1 MNWRKLSNEAKGVIE
16 RQENH
21 YTGKQ
26 ENIYIKVGGYFYRH
40 CTDLNVNYPITQ
52 ELFNETTNFVKRDSN
67 LEFKL
72 ANGINFKIRDNNNI
86 VLQDL
91 HFLRVAVATP
101 KIEVA
106 NTNKNT
112 EEIIRLIKQ
121 AEANQ
126 VKILVLPELCVTG
139 YTCQDLF
146 LHTLLIEQAYV
157 SVNRIIKASV
167 DMDCLI
173 AIGFPFEHN
182 GKLYN
187 VVGLIQS
194 GFIKAIIPKIHLPN
208 YQEFYEARYFAKGKE
223 AVEMIEWTNPEDIS
237 VSYRVPF
244 GTKVLLR
251 NKEMKAII
259 AAEICE
265 DLWVPIP
272 ESSKHAMAGANI
284 ILNSSASN
292 EVIGKGE
299 YRKQLVSGQSARLI
313 AAYLYASAGE
323 GESTQDLVFSGHN
336 LMAENG
342 TILAEQKYET
352 GSLVITDIDLGRL
365 ISERRKMTTY
375 DVDDEGYYFVDYS
388 YKKKQSNNLLRHIN
402 QNPFIPDSSNDRET
416 RCKEILVLQ
425 ALGLKKRME
434 HIKGKKVVI
443 GVSGGLDSTL
453 ALLVINKTF
462 EMLKLDKKGILAITM
477 PCFGTTDRTY
487 SNACKLATEIG
498 CTLME
503 IPINDSVLQHL
514 KDISHDSDVHDI
526 TYENAQARERTQVLM
541 DLANKENA
549 IVIGTGD
556 LSELALGWCTYNGDH
571 MSMYAVNVDIP
582 KTLVRYLVDYYAH
595 YESHNELMNVLCDI
609 LDTPVSPE
617 LLPPDENG
625 RIIQKTEDKIGPY
638 ELHDFYLYYILRYGY
653 GPKKI
658 LFLALK
664 AFDEKYTKDELLKW
678 LNVFIL
684 RFFSQQFKRSCLPD
698 GPKIGSVSVSPRGDL
713 RMPSDASVLL
723 WKNEID
729 GLL

>member
-1 MNWRKLSNEAKGVIE
+1 M
-16 RQENH
+16 ENT
-21 YTGKQ
+21 YKKTKQ
-26 ENIYIKVGGYFYRH
+26 EMEY
-40 CTDLNVNYPITQ
+40 
-52 ELFNETTNFVKRDSN
+52 
-67 LEFKL
+67 
-72 ANGINFKIRDNNNI
+72 
-86 VLQDL
+86 
-91 HFLRVAVATP
+91 LRVAVATP

-106 NTNKNT
+106 NTDINT
-112 EEIIRLIKQ
+112 EEVIRLIKV
-121 AEANQ
+121 AKEKQ
-126 VKILVLPELCVTG
+126 VKILVLPELCITG

-146 LHTLLIEQAYV
+146 LHSVLIEQAYIA
-157 SVNRIIKASV
+157 VNRVIKESV
-167 DMDCLI
+167 ETDCLI

-194 GFIKAIIPKIHLPN
+194 GYMKAIIPKIHLPN
-208 YQEFYEARYFAKGKE
+208 YQEFYEARHFTKGKE
-223 AVEMIEWTNPEDIS
+223 AVEMIEWKNSEDIS
-237 VSYRVPF
+237 VSYKIPF

-251 NKEMKAII
+251 NKETKAVI

-292 EVIGKGE
+292 EIIGKGE
-299 YRKQLVSGQSARLI
+299 YRKHLVSGQSARLI

-336 LMAENG
+336 LIAENG
-342 TILAEQKYET
+342 NILAEQKYET
-352 GSLVITDIDLGRL
+352 GKLLITDIDLERL
-365 ISERRKMTTY
+365 NSERRKMNTY
-375 DVDDEGYYFVDYS
+375 EVNDGGYYIIDYS
-388 YKKKQSNNLLRHIN
+388 YNQENSTDLIRHVN
-402 QNPFIPDSSNDRET
+402 KSPFVPSENSERKDR
-416 RCKEILVLQ
+416 CQEILVLQ
-425 ALGLKKRME
+425 AIGLKKRME
-434 HIKGKKVVI
+434 HIQCKKVVI

-462 EMLKLDKKGILAITM
+462 EMLKLDKKGILAVTM

-487 SNACKLATEIG
+487 LNACKLAKEIE

-503 IPINDSVLQHL
+503 IPIKDSVSQHL
-514 KDISHDSDVHDI
+514 KDIMHDSDVHDI

-625 RIIQKTEDKIGPY
+625 KIIQKTEEKVGPY
-638 ELHDFYLYYILRYGY
+638 ELHDFYLYYTLRFGY

-658 LFLALK
+658 LCLAEK
-664 AFDEKYTKDELLKW
+664 AFEEKYSRDEILKW
-678 LNVFIL
+678 LDVFFR

-713 RMPSDASVLL
+713 RMPSDASVHL
-723 WKNEID
+723 WKKEID
-729 GLL
+729 NLL